1 MGTHE
6 EDLDFL
12 RSSPDNHCYVL
23 ELLFLLRPW
32 ALAVQHNDGPDEN
45 ITIIIVFEVKGAL
58 EVG

>member
-12 RSSPDNHCYVL
+12 RSSPDNLCYVL
-23 ELLFLLRPW
+23 ELLFLLRPR
-32 ALAVQHNDGPDEN
+32 ALAVQHNDEPEEN
-45 ITIIIVFEVKGAL
+45 MTNKFAVEVKVAL